1 MAVPLNILLKGRE
14 VAYDLNDS
22 QARAYFCFEG
32 GPDLPIGEYG
42 HDGFN
47 DAHGCADMFL
57 LTAGPHA
64 PSPIAGVETAAQ
76 AIAEMAAEFE
86 TVVRESTD
94 TAVILYTG
102 APPDSRRARSSPTP
116 TWCSTRC
123 RLIAYS
129 TVRQHNSMSV

>member
-102 APPDSRRARSSPTP
+102 GTTGQPKGAELTHSNMVLNALSADRLFDSTP
-116 TWCSTRC
+116 T
-123 RLIAYS
+123 
-129 TVRQHNSMSV
+129 